1 MRNKHLLMV
10 YPVYFD
16 AKHSRRTGR
25 RVPISIAVQR
35 PMLEELK
42 VIADVLKLDYQ
53 VDPDARHPA
62 SWYEEYKGRLIV
74 KPVDLANQK
83 IEKAKLVAKMA
94 KYLVAVKKK
103 KKEKDDLK
111 ERQQQYQKGQQSHK
125 KYQKP
130 AKK

>member
-25 RVPISIAVQR
+25 RVPMSIAVQR
-35 PMLEELK
+35 PMLDELK

-53 VDPDARHPA
+53 VDPDAKHPA
-62 SWYEEYKGRLIV
+62 SWFEEYQGRLLV
-74 KPVDLANQK
+74 KPVDLTSQK
-83 IEKAKLVAKMA
+83 VEKAKLIIKIA
-94 KYLVAVKKK
+94 KYLVMVKKK
-103 KKEKDDLK
+103 KKEKEDLK
-111 ERQQQYQKGQQSHK
+111 ERQQHHAKGQQSHK

-130 AKK
+130 GKK